1 MKFQIDFGNENF
13 FIDEGKFIL
22 VLGKTG
28 SGKTTFLNEIE
39 KQLNQKGQTTG
50 FVFQDFDAQIV
61 TDKVWHEIAFAMEN
75 KGFDIRLME
84 RRVAEMSSYFGIND
98 LLEKNTD
105 CLSGGQKQLLNL
117 ASTMAV
123 KPKFLLLD
131 EPLSQLDPIAAGN
144 FLNTVKKINREFGTT
159 VVMSEHRLE
168 EVFADCDEIV
178 FLDGMKILFSGDVK
192 KVCKDILS
200 FSKKNLEK
208 DNGEKSVLGKNIR
221 GEFFEFLPYSTRLC
235 SMLDLQENDMKNIP
249 VSIAEGKDF
258 IRQHKEKFSSFYE
271 ADFEDFKIIEEFEKK
286 DKNSD
291 KKNADRKSDLICV
304 EDLSFRYEKKSP
316 WILQELSFNVKEKSI
331 FAIVGANGSGKST
344 LLKLL
349 CKILTSY
356 RGKIK
361 ISDCVQ
367 DKICLLPQNVRNLFI
382 KRTVL
387 QELEDCG
394 FVAGLTFDASKTETN
409 NLEEVQNQEV
419 QKLISS
425 FKEKFSC
432 HPYDISGGEK
442 QKLALAK
449 LLLKKPKILL
459 LDEPTKALDN
469 PFKNELGTLLKK
481 LTNAGMAVVM
491 VCHDLEFCASVA
503 DTVGLM
509 FCGKLVGTC
518 DSKDFFRANNFY
530 TTAHYRLLQGIF

>member
-75 KGFDIRLME
+75 KGFDRRLME

-200 FSKKNLEK
+200 FSKKSCEEGK
-208 DNGEKSVLGKNIR
+208 GEKSVLGKNIQSD
-221 GEFFEFLPYSTRLC
+221 FLEFLPYSTRLC
-235 SMLDLQENDMKNIP
+235 SMLDFEEKYIENIP
-249 VSIAEGKDF
+249 VSIAECKDF

-304 EDLSFRYEKKSP
+304 KDLSFRYEEKSP
-316 WILQELSFNVKEKSI
+316 WILQELSFGVKEKSI

-432 HPYDISGGEK
+432 HPYDLSGGEK

-481 LTNAGMAVVM
+481 LTKAGMTVVM

-503 DTVGLM
+503 DTVSLM
-509 FCGKLVGTC
+509 FCGKIVGTC

>member
-28 SGKTTFLNEIE
+28 SGKTTFLNEVE

-75 KGFDIRLME
+75 KGFDRRLME

-117 ASTMAV
+117 ASTMAI

-159 VVMSEHRLE
+159 VIMSEHRLE

-178 FLDGMKILFSGDVK
+178 FLDEMKILFSGDVK
-192 KVCKDILS
+192 KVCKEILS
-200 FSKKNLEK
+200 YSKKSCEEGK
-208 DNGEKSVLGKNIR
+208 GEKSILGKKIQSD
-221 GEFFEFLPYSTRLC
+221 FLEFLPYPARLC

-258 IRQHKEKFSSFYE
+258 IRQHKEKFSSFYK

-291 KKNADRKSDLICV
+291 KKNADRKSDLICIK
-304 EDLSFRYEKKSP
+304 DLSFRYEKKSP

-432 HPYDISGGEK
+432 HPYDLSGGEK

-481 LTNAGMAVVM
+481 LTNAGMTVVM

-509 FCGKLVGTC
+509 FCGKIVGTC

>member
-75 KGFDIRLME
+75 KGFDRRLME

-159 VVMSEHRLE
+159 VIMSEHRLE
-168 EVFADCDEIV
+168 EVFADCGEIV

-192 KVCKDILS
+192 KVCKEILS
-200 FSKKNLEK
+200 YSKKSCEEGK
-208 DNGEKSVLGKNIR
+208 GEKSILGKKIQSD
-221 GEFFEFLPYSTRLC
+221 FLEFLPYSALLC
-235 SMLDLQENDMKNIP
+235 SRLDLQENDMKNIP

-304 EDLSFRYEKKSP
+304 KDLSFRYEKKSP

-394 FVAGLTFDASKTETN
+394 FVAHLTLDASKTETN

-481 LTNAGMAVVM
+481 LTNAGMTVVM

-509 FCGKLVGTC
+509 FCGKIVGTC

>member
-28 SGKTTFLNEIE
+28 SGKTTFLNEVE

-75 KGFDIRLME
+75 KGFDRRLME

-117 ASTMAV
+117 ASTMATN
-123 KPKFLLLD
+123 PKFLLLD

-159 VVMSEHRLE
+159 VIMSEHRLE

-178 FLDGMKILFSGDVK
+178 FLDEMKILFSGDVK
-192 KVCKDILS
+192 KVCKEILS
-200 FSKKNLEK
+200 YSKKSCEEGK
-208 DNGEKSVLGKNIR
+208 REKSILGKKIQSD
-221 GEFFEFLPYSTRLC
+221 FLEFLPYPVRLC
-235 SMLDLQENDMKNIP
+235 SRLDLQENDMKNIP

-291 KKNADRKSDLICV
+291 KKNADRKSDLICIK
-304 EDLSFRYEKKSP
+304 DLSFRYEKKSP

-425 FKEKFSC
+425 FKEKFPC
-432 HPYDISGGEK
+432 HPYDLSGGEK

-481 LTNAGMAVVM
+481 LTNAGMTVVM

-509 FCGKLVGTC
+509 FCGKIVGTC